1 MRSERRTLL
10 PYKICKLQSPK
21 PGNSTN
27 FTFTA
32 CPNYLMVKEILG
44 KKRIINNIYHTSS
57 NNNEVTLSIE
67 DRRFVD
73 IIEKGIHKNE
83 FGNWQLP
90 LPFRSPNIILPNN
103 REQAVRRLSNLLR
116 VFARKPN
123 MKKDYFEFMGK
134 LLKHNH
140 ATPLPESRAIRG
152 QDHDDIKRRNVWYL
166 PHFGVYHPRKPNSI
180 RVVFDSSSE
189 YQGTSLNKEL
199 LSGPDFL
206 NSLHGIL
213 IRFRQEAVGVICDI
227 EQMFH
232 CFYVNPEHRDVLRFL
247 WFKNND
253 PTD

>member
-1 MRSERRTLL
+1 MRTSMFGTLRGSSAYQPITLL
-10 PYKICKLQSPK
+10 FKNQTNALRATDTATLQDLQTTKPKARKFHKFHLYSLPKLPDGQI
-21 PGNSTN
+21 NSRQEEDYN
-27 FTFTA
+27 D
-32 CPNYLMVKEILG
+32 
-44 KKRIINNIYHTSS
+44 IYHTSS
-57 NNNEVTLSIE
+57 NDNEVTLSIE

-73 IIEKGIHKNE
+73 IMEKGIHKNE

-103 REQAVRRLSNLLR
+103 REQAVRRLRNLLR

-134 LLKHNH
+134 LLKRNH

-199 LSGPDFL
+199 LSGP
-206 NSLHGIL
+206 
-213 IRFRQEAVGVICDI
+213 
-227 EQMFH
+227 
-232 CFYVNPEHRDVLRFL
+232 
-247 WFKNND
+247 
-253 PTD
+253 